1 MSEPA
6 ATDEAARSRMAEGRP
21 SEAATIYRRAIA
33 EQPDDVTLYN
43 NMAAALRR
51 TGDRSGALA
60 ALERAG
66 RLLPGHPTVA
76 LNRAALLADLR
87 RPAEA
92 RDVIAPVVA
101 SRPGDADA
109 ALVLAGALADLG
121 DFTSAIATYRRALD
135 HSPDHPGLRLNLGNL
150 LKRTGDRAGAADCY
164 GAVLRR
170 WPDHTGAMLAASAL
184 LQEDGSA
191 EDAES
196 LCRAA
201 LALDPNLTEAHL
213 LLGNG
218 ALSAGRAA
226 EAASRYRSA
235 LATDPAHGGAQLTLG
250 TALQELARHDEA
262 RKCFGRALTVD
273 PLDASARFRRCF
285 AELPIIYRDMGEVDR
300 AREAYAARLEEL
312 ADHYAAAPTKERV
325 AAATA
330 VGGSQPFYLAYQG
343 RCDLSLQTLYGNL
356 VSGLMAERYP
366 EFSRPLAARRRNG
379 GPLRVGFVAGHIG
392 RHSAVNVS
400 LRGWADA
407 LDPARV
413 ALFCYHTGSGSDDE
427 TTRFA
432 SLSQVFRR
440 GLGRVED
447 WAEAIR
453 RDDLDA
459 LVFGDVGMDPM
470 AVRLAALRLAPV
482 QAMSTGHPVTTGL
495 PTMDLYLSSALMEP
509 PGAQAHYR
517 ETLVPLPNL
526 GYAYRPLDPPAVPL
540 TRADLGLPEDAPV
553 FWCCQSLFKYLPCDD
568 DLFVRIAARLP
579 DALFLFIDYM
589 PAPRVAL
596 TFRRRL
602 AAAFA
607 RAGLDADR
615 HCRFLPQMD
624 LARFHA
630 VAGLTDIFLDNPSWS
645 GHNTA
650 LEALPHGL
658 PIVTLPG
665 ALMRQ
670 RHSAAILE
678 MIGVRETIAPCR
690 DGYVEIAV
698 RLGSDRR
705 LRADLRQAMR
715 RAAPQAFHDSSAVR
729 ALESVLEQG
738 GSA

>member
-1 MSEPA
+1 MPEPS
-6 ATDEAARSRMAEGRP
+6 ATDEAARSCLAQGSP
-21 SEAATIYRRAIA
+21 AEAAAIYRRAIA
-33 EQPDDVTLYN
+33 ERPDDFTLYN
-43 NMAAALRR
+43 NVAAALRR
-51 TGDRSGALA
+51 AGDRSGALT
-60 ALERAG
+60 ALERAC

-92 RDVIAPVVA
+92 RDVIAPVAA

-121 DFTSAIATYRRALD
+121 DVPSAIATYRRALA
-135 HSPDHPGLRLNLGNL
+135 HSPDHAGLSLNLGNL

-170 WPDHTGAMLAASAL
+170 WPDHTGTMLAASAL

-191 EDAES
+191 EDAAG

-201 LALDPNLTEAHL
+201 LTLDPELTEAHL

-218 ALSAGRAA
+218 ELAAGRAA
-226 EAASRYRSA
+226 SAASRYRSA
-235 LATDPAHGGAQLTLG
+235 LSIDPAHGGAHLTLG
-250 TALQELARHDEA
+250 AALQQLARHGEA
-262 RKCFGRALTVD
+262 RKCFDRALAVD
-273 PLDASARFRRCF
+273 RSDASARFRRCF
-285 AELPIIYRDMGEVDR
+285 AELPIIYRDMDEVDR
-300 AREAYAARLEEL
+300 AREAYATRLAQL
-312 ADHYAAAPTKERV
+312 ADHYAAAPAAER
-325 AAATA
+325 AAAAAA
-330 VGGSQPFYLAYQG
+330 VGDSQPFYLAYQG
-343 RCDLSLQTLYGNL
+343 RCDRTLQTLYGDL
-356 VSGLMAERYP
+356 VSGLMAAAYP
-366 EFSRPLAARRRNG
+366 EFSRPLTPRRRNG

-400 LRGWADA
+400 LRGWADVF
-407 LDPARV
+407 DPARI
-413 ALFCYHTGSGSDDE
+413 ALFCYHTGPASDDE
-427 TTRFA
+427 TTRFE
-432 SLSQVFRR
+432 SLSQGFRR
-440 GLGRVED
+440 GLGGVRS
-447 WAEAIR
+447 WAEVIR

-470 AVRLAALRLAPV
+470 AARLAALRLAPV

-509 PGAQAHYR
+509 SGAQAHYR

-526 GYAYRPLDPPAVPL
+526 GYAYRPLDPPMVPL
-540 TRADLGLPEDAPV
+540 TRGDLGLPEDAPV
-553 FWCCQSLFKYLPCDD
+553 FWCCQSLFKYLSCDD
-568 DLFVRIAARLP
+568 DLFVRIAQQLS

-596 TFRRRL
+596 TFRGRL

-624 LARFHA
+624 HARFHA

-645 GHNTA
+645 GHNTT
-650 LEALPHGL
+650 LEALTHGL

-665 ALMRQ
+665 ELMRQ
-670 RHSAAILE
+670 RHSAGILE
-678 MIGVRETIAPCR
+678 MTGIRETIASCR

-705 LRADLRQAMR
+705 HRADLRQALR
-715 RAAPQAFHDSSAVR
+715 RAAPKAFHDASAVR
-729 ALESVLEQG
+729 ALESVLER